1 MRFFLLLIL
10 IACLSLASFG
20 VSHAQKRTTVI
31 DFDKSLDGKAL
42 DVSATGRL
50 IANSYL
56 AAFGVTLSDVTQGT
70 QVVLYDLRKT
80 YEGQAITAV
89 SGNNALT
96 QVGSNDPVSF
106 TLNFKT
112 PLQAVKFTRPKLIA
126 GPTGITFPGW
136 KATALDATG
145 RALDESGESLGG
157 YYSDAPPK
165 TFTLKGTGIKALRFD
180 SNNNHFAA
188 FSAIVLD
195 DLTLVE

>member
-1 MRFFLLLIL
+1 MRLIPL
-10 IACLSLASFG
+10 VLAACLSLAVGS
-20 VSHAQKRTTVI
+20 VNPSQKRTVVI
-31 DFDKSLDGKAL
+31 DFDKSASGSPI

-50 IANSYL
+50 VANGYL
-56 AAFGVTLSDVTQGT
+56 AAFDITLSDVTQGT
-70 QVVLYDLRKT
+70 QVVLYDLKKT

-106 TLNFKT
+106 TLNFKK

-126 GPTGITFPGW
+126 GPTGITFPEW
-136 KATALDATG
+136 KAIALDAKG
-145 RALDESGESLGG
+145 SVLDEGGESLGG

-165 TFTLKGTGIKALRFD
+165 TFTLKGAGIRVVRFS

-195 DLTLVE
+195 DLTLIE